1 MSLVSGDPLISP
13 CCGPSTLASLP
24 WLLICLVST
33 HFSEAPESIL
43 PCLHQTV
50 ALCQP
55 LGVGI
60 VSSQSA
66 VRFTPADLL
75 HSLCRYIKSYLSST
89 LSRMF
94 TPTWQLSSTRQPF
107 HIIPFNISEWCLWF
121 TYVWAAVK
129 IQTFPLPRSI
139 MWCEETVFTL
149 ESAPQIPHAALLSGL
164 PLANTQVNCVSGLQ
178 VLCQKLID
186 YTRRLID
193 LSSFLA
199 CMNEGCKFASRES
212 V

>member
-24 WLLICLVST
+24 WPLICLVST
-33 HFSEAPESIL
+33 HFSEAPASIL

-60 VSSQSA
+60 MSSQSA

-89 LSRMF
+89 LSRMC

-107 HIIPFNISEWCLWF
+107 HIIPFNISEWCPRF
-121 TYVWAAVK
+121 TYVWATVK
-129 IQTFPLPRSI
+129 IQTFPPTTKYYVVWRNSLYTWKRP
-139 MWCEETVFTL
+139 
-149 ESAPQIPHAALLSGL
+149 
-164 PLANTQVNCVSGLQ
+164 ANTPCCSPFWPPPCQHPGELCFWAPGFMSETNRLHPKINRPQLFPSMHEWGL
-178 VLCQKLID
+178 
-186 YTRRLID
+186 
-193 LSSFLA
+193 
-199 CMNEGCKFASRES
+199 
-212 V
+212 